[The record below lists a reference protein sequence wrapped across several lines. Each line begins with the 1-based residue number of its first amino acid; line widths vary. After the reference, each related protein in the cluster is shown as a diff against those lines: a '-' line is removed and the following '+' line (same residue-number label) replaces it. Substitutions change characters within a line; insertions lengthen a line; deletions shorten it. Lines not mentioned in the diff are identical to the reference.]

1 MTFIALTRVAN
12 KVKTQKTIILEL
24 EMICFNFGKVGWH
37 NLWCNSDKVVLTL
50 EKAINQVELAIELIG
65 H

>member
-24 EMICFNFGKVGWH
+24 EMICFNFGKVG
-37 NLWCNSDKVVLTL
+37 
-50 EKAINQVELAIELIG
+50 
-65 H
+65 